1 MHEPARHERILIV
14 DDHPAN
20 VRLLERI
27 LARENYSHVR
37 STDDA
42 RHVASLCREFRPDLV
57 LLDLNM
63 PHIDGFELMKELK
76 AGERPSSTIVISGDA
91 TSEAKERALAE
102 GADQFLPKPFDRT
115 ELLRTIAEILDAR
128 SA

>member
-1 MHEPARHERILIV
+1 MHGPARHERILIV
-14 DDHPAN
+14 DDEPAN

-27 LARENYSHVR
+27 LARENYSQVR
-37 STDDA
+37 STYDA
-42 RHVASLCREFRPDLV
+42 RQVASLCREFRPDLV

-63 PHIDGFELMKELK
+63 PHIDGFELMKELS
-76 AGERPSSTIVISGDA
+76 AGESPTSTIVLSGDA
-91 TSEAKERALAE
+91 TAEARERALAE

-115 ELLRTIAEILDAR
+115 ELLRMIAEILDAR

>member
-1 MHEPARHERILIV
+1 MHGPARHERILIV
-14 DDHPAN
+14 DDEPAN

-27 LARENYSHVR
+27 LARENYSQVR
-37 STDDA
+37 STYDA
-42 RHVASLCREFRPDLV
+42 RQVTSLCREFRPDLV

-63 PHIDGFELMKELK
+63 PHIDGFELMKELS
-76 AGERPSSTIVISGDA
+76 AGERPTSTIVLSGDA
-91 TSEAKERALAE
+91 TAEARERALAE

-115 ELLRTIAEILDAR
+115 ELLRMIAEILDAR

>member
-1 MHEPARHERILIV
+1 MDGPARHERILIV
-14 DDHPAN
+14 DDEPSN

-37 STDDA
+37 STYDA
-42 RHVASLCREFRPDLV
+42 RQVASLCREFRPDLV

-63 PHIDGFELMKELK
+63 PHLDGLELMKELN

-91 TSEAKERALAE
+91 TAEARERALAE

-115 ELLRTIAEILDAR
+115 ELLRMIAEILDAR